1 MGNLLRELGFSS
13 FLGSGYEKLM
23 YKEHV
28 CSGKIINILRCLT
41 GCSWGAGRN
50 LMLMIYKAMIRSV
63 FDYGCL
69 EYGLEARSTLDEL
82 DVVQSRI

>member
-1 MGNLLRELGFSS
+1 MYGESLEKVRVFK
-13 FLGSGYEKLM
+13 FLGVWVDEKLT

-28 CSGKIINILRCLT
+28 CRMVSKCGKVINILRCLV
-41 GCSWGAGRN
+41 GCSWGADRN

-69 EYGLEARSTLDEL
+69 AYGSAAIGPHLVS
-82 DVVQSRI
+82 